1 MKLRLLAL
9 TLTLATTV
17 LAQQTPADKPPA
29 AQSSTTGTLAKIE
42 ANDPST
48 KKARALLDKM
58 IAALGGD
65 AYMNYSTMTQYG
77 RAYSFY
83 QGQPNSSGV
92 RFWRF
97 WKYPDK
103 DRFELTK
110 QRDVIDIYNG
120 DNGYEITYKGT
131 ASIEP
136 KDLREYIR
144 RRNYSMEIVLR
155 EWLKDP
161 ATLIFYDGSGL
172 AEQRYVEKVTLLNKN
187 NDSVTIGIDPDT
199 YLPLKKSYTYRD
211 PFDGLKSTDDEIYAN
226 YRLVQGIQTPFNI
239 VRYHNGLQSAQRF
252 INDVQYN
259 VPIADTMFEAKV
271 TYDMY
276 KLNQKKK

>member
-1 MKLRLLAL
+1 VASAAAQQVPANQSPVPS
-9 TLTLATTV
+9 TNSGNSTLAR
-17 LAQQTPADKPPA
+17 
-29 AQSSTTGTLAKIE
+29 IE

-65 AYMNYSTMTQYG
+65 AYMNYSSMTQYG

-120 DNGYEITYKGT
+120 DKGYEITYKGT

-136 KDLREYIR
+136 KDLQDYIR
-144 RRNYSMEIVLR
+144 RRNYSMEIILR
-155 EWLKDP
+155 QWLKDP
-161 ATLIFYDGSGL
+161 TTLIFYDGSGL

-199 YLPLKKSYTYRD
+199 FLPLQKSYTYRD

-226 YRLVQGIQTPFNI
+226 YRVVQGIQTPLNI

-252 INDVQYN
+252 LSDVQYN
-259 VPIADTMFEAKV
+259 VPIADDMFEAKV

-276 KLNQKKK
+276 KLNQKKKK